1 MSTLEI
7 WHENQRVGEL
17 ESRGREI
24 VLRYASEWIA
34 AADGFPLSPRLPLG
48 NTEYVGEEPMV
59 FISNLLPEGP
69 LLSALTKLRR
79 LPRNDAFALMGEFG
93 AEVAGAF
100 SILPE
105 GKGPAAKG
113 RYEAYTGKKL
123 CADLQ
128 AVRKNVP
135 LLGRHEGIRLSLA
148 GAQNKIAV
156 YVSAAAGTIKDAVS
170 STGGVLMLA
179 AGDSASSHILKPGI
193 QPEGDYPQSV
203 DNEALCLAL
212 AAGCVLPA
220 VRGEILEACG
230 ERILLVE
237 RYDREPDEKGRLR
250 RLHQLDFCQL
260 TGTLPDL
267 KYEEHGGPSLADV
280 FRTIRQYSA
289 VPSRDILTAVD
300 WVIFNYLVGNAD
312 AHAKNLAM
320 MPAGRD
326 KFRLTPWYDILC
338 TDFYPR
344 STTRMAMKIGG
355 EDRPEW
361 VRTKN
366 WETFAGDTGINPSLL
381 RKRFPEIGGRMAE
394 ALPHI
399 ASGLRIDPSGKLVTS
414 LRMGI
419 EKRLRWALR
428 TQPGK
433 QDGKD

>member
-1 MSTLEI
+1 MLEI
-7 WHENQRVGEL
+7 WHEDKKVGEL

-24 VLRYASEWIA
+24 VLRYANDWVSATEA
-34 AADGFPLSPRLPLG
+34 FPLSPRLPLSS
-48 NTEYVGEEPMV
+48 TEYAGEEPLV
-59 FISNLLPEGP
+59 FIANLLPEGP

-79 LPRNDAFALMGEFG
+79 LPKNDVFSLVGEFG

-100 SILPE
+100 SIVPKR
-105 GKGPAAKG
+105 KGPVG
-113 RYEAYTGKKL
+113 SGHYDPYTARKL

-128 AVRKNVP
+128 AVRENVP
-135 LLGRHEGIRLSLA
+135 LLSRHEGIRLSLA

-156 YVSAAAGTIKDAVS
+156 YVSADAGPMKGAVS

-179 AGDSASSHILKPGI
+179 VGGAASSHILKPGI
-193 QPEGDYPQSV
+193 QPDRDYPQSV

-212 AAGCVLPA
+212 AGGCGLPA
-220 VRGEILEACG
+220 VHGEILEACD
-230 ERILLVE
+230 ERILLIE
-237 RYDREPDEKGRLR
+237 RYDREPDEKGQLR

-267 KYEEHGGPSLADV
+267 KYEEHGGPSFADV

-326 KFRLTPWYDILC
+326 RFRLTPWYDILS

-344 STTRMAMKIGG
+344 STTCMAMKIGG
-355 EDRPEW
+355 EDRPDW
-361 VRTKN
+361 VRTRN
-366 WETFAGDTGINPSLL
+366 WEQFASDTGINPSLL
-381 RKRFPEIGGRMAE
+381 KKRFAEIGHRMVE

-399 ASGLRIDPSGKLVTS
+399 ASGLRIDPSGKLAASVRKT
-414 LRMGI
+414 I
-419 EKRLRWALR
+419 EKRLRWTLR
-428 TQPGK
+428 TQPA
-433 QDGKD
+433 

>member
-1 MSTLEI
+1 MLEI
-7 WHENQRVGEL
+7 WHETRRVGEL

-24 VLRYASEWIA
+24 VLRYAAEWIS
-34 AADGFPLSPRLPLG
+34 AADAFPVSPRLPLG
-48 NTEYVGEEPMV
+48 KEEYAGEEPMV

-79 LPRNDAFALMGEFG
+79 LPRDDVFSLVGEFG

-100 SILPE
+100 SIIPA
-105 GKGPAAKG
+105 GRGPAAKG
-113 RYEAYTGKKL
+113 SYETYTAKKL

-128 AVRKNVP
+128 AVRENIP

-156 YVSAAAGTIKDAVS
+156 YVSANAGSTKDAVVA
-170 STGGVLMLA
+170 TGGILMLG
-179 AGDSASSHILKPGI
+179 AGSAASSHILKPGI
-193 QPEGDYPQSV
+193 QPDRAYPQSV
-203 DNEALCLAL
+203 DNEGLCLAL
-212 AAGCVLPA
+212 AGGCGLPA
-220 VRGEILEACG
+220 VHGEILEICD

-237 RYDREPDEKGRLR
+237 RYDRAPDAKGRLR

-267 KYEEHGGPSLADV
+267 KYEEHGGPSFADI
-280 FRTIRQYSA
+280 FRTIREYSA
-289 VPSRDILTAVD
+289 IPSRDILTALD

-320 MPAGRD
+320 MPAGGG
-326 KFRLTPWYDILC
+326 KFRLTPWYDILS
-338 TDFYPR
+338 TAFYPR

-361 VRTKN
+361 VRTGN
-366 WETFAGDTGINPSLL
+366 WERFAADTGINPSLL
-381 RKRFPEIGGRMAE
+381 KKRFPEIGARMVA

-399 ASGLRIDPSGKLVTS
+399 ASSLKIDSHGKLATS
-414 LRMGI
+414 LARTI

-428 TQPGK
+428 TQPGS
-433 QDGKD
+433 